1 GARPAIVVRAPSCIH
16 GGTNGERTL
25 NRAGM
30 SIRRQWAALVTHPT
44 NHDFMAFFHLSERT
58 PGRYRSPMD
67 RMPVPGDLSS
77 STVKGWGRRLTL
89 GGGEGMTDQEWPAR
103 PMRITRLEVPMSWP
117 LHDKDTPCPFCGQ
130 QIDQLNGRRQA
141 L

>member
-1 GARPAIVVRAPSCIH
+1 MIAFRMGQSISFQRSFAMPPNVHLAATGCSGNPGKLFPRSALGARPAILVRAPSCIH

-58 PGRYRSPMD
+58 PNRYRRPMD

-89 GGGEGMTDQEWPAR
+89 GGGEGMT
-103 PMRITRLEVPMSWP
+103 
-117 LHDKDTPCPFCGQ
+117 
-130 QIDQLNGRRQA
+130 
-141 L
+141 